1 MKVWRAVIVNMMKCR
16 LCFEGDQKRAFV
28 VVFQSMAAFLFAS
41 LLSLRKMER
50 KGNKQIFVIGYM
62 LNWFQRAICDMV
74 STLLNLKCFRL
85 WQTKYLWHFFQSNF
99 GRLIMLIV
107 FWILKPCNEWNSRPS
122 QNMYMSSS
130 TYTTI
135 FIHFLRS
142 CVHHNWTRK
151 TGLSHTSFS

>member
-1 MKVWRAVIVNMMKCR
+1 MSSMFWRGSKEGLCSSISVYGCFF
-16 LCFEGDQKRAFV
+16 LCFAVVTKENGKKREQTV
-28 VVFQSMAAFLFAS
+28 
-41 LLSLRKMER
+41 
-50 KGNKQIFVIGYM
+50 FVIGYM

-142 CVHHNWTRK
+142 CVHYNWTRK